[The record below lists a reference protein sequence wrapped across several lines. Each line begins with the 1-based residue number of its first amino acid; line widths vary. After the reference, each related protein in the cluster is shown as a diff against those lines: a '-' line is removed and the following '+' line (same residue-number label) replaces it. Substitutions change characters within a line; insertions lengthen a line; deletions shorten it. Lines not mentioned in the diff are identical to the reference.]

1 MKSLVK
7 QISITIFCI
16 FTVALGFSQTG
27 SNYIKGIVMNEE
39 NEPLPYASIQFKSSS
54 AGTISNEDGEFIID
68 KRRLAVDTI
77 VVYFMGYKTTE
88 FALNHHSSL
97 QIITLERTVN
107 QLSGV
112 VVLGD
117 EESYALGLLKKL
129 IRKYRGDKKE
139 QISKAFLSLSSEMD
153 QPLEIFEAFYNARLS
168 PRSGV
173 IDLELK
179 NGRAGLVARDNFS
192 FVSLNTTDIIRDFSP
207 FLKNTEQ
214 KLPLSP
220 TNLGNQSIQTIY
232 NLGID
237 YIIGSG
243 EEQTAVV
250 TFKPKNDAGLFFS
263 GKYYIDINKNTLQK
277 LTLESYHTKKIF
289 LQSIQEG
296 VNIDSLD
303 ILLEFNYDLGGNNL
317 QSIIY
322 NYNFLLSNKPGDK
335 ISSKALIAFYDY
347 NSPFEMPISKTVDL
361 DFDYHRILTYPYNE
375 IFWENNYYIPS
386 SKNKIDFTNFFKT
399 NGYLINHDSV
409 TEQSPYIESPF
420 LCWDEKNR
428 LKWSDIPAEKPVQNM
443 GVEDG
448 FISIYYQT
456 EGNHFLSGHI
466 FLDYETDMGKT
477 YFYSRTSIDR
487 SMSYLADLPRNLH
500 VLLYINMYFDLYE
513 IHRWHLI
520 EELKSLK
527 NPTRQEITKT
537 YDEEMKNLYK
547 DLDRLKKETQQGYKK
562 EGLKKWNKL
571 IEKQLGVNNFEAFGI
586 SEEECQAW

>member
-1 MKSLVK
+1 
-7 QISITIFCI
+7 
-16 FTVALGFSQTG
+16 
-27 SNYIKGIVMNEE
+27 
-39 NEPLPYASIQFKSSS
+39 
-54 AGTISNEDGEFIID
+54 
-68 KRRLAVDTI
+68 
-77 VVYFMGYKTTE
+77 
-88 FALNHHSSL
+88 
-97 QIITLERTVN
+97 
-107 QLSGV
+107 
-112 VVLGD
+112 
-117 EESYALGLLKKL
+117 
-129 IRKYRGDKKE
+129 
-139 QISKAFLSLSSEMD
+139 
-153 QPLEIFEAFYNARLS
+153 
-168 PRSGV
+168 
-173 IDLELK
+173 
-179 NGRAGLVARDNFS
+179 
-192 FVSLNTTDIIRDFSP
+192 
-207 FLKNTEQ
+207 
-214 KLPLSP
+214 
-220 TNLGNQSIQTIY
+220 
-232 NLGID
+232 
-237 YIIGSG
+237 
-243 EEQTAVV
+243 
-250 TFKPKNDAGLFFS
+250 
-263 GKYYIDINKNTLQK
+263 
-277 LTLESYHTKKIF
+277 
-289 LQSIQEG
+289 
-296 VNIDSLD
+296 
-303 ILLEFNYDLGGNNL
+303 
-317 QSIIY
+317 
-322 NYNFLLSNKPGDK
+322 
-335 ISSKALIAFYDY
+335 
-347 NSPFEMPISKTVDL
+347 MPISKTVDL